1 MATSI
6 QDKIRLKELQINTE
20 QDPEKKQEYQKQL
33 VKLRLRLELQKLE

>member
-20 QDPEKKQEYQKQL
+20 QDPVKKQEYQKQL
-33 VKLRLRLELQKLE
+33 VKLRLRLELEKLN